1 MDQYVVIGNPIEHSR
16 SPLIHRQFARQTQQ
30 SLAYDKQL
38 VGIEGFSEFIQQF
51 RTSGGKGCNVTV
63 PFKEQAF
70 NIADTLSARAK
81 AAGAVNT
88 LTFLDDGTIYG
99 DNTDGQGLVGDLLD
113 NQVKIKGKR
122 VLVIGAGGAARGC
135 ILPLLAQEPKHLT
148 ITNRSLDKAQAL
160 VTTFDDAG
168 HIDAIALGSLGPA
181 YDIVINSTSASLSNQ
196 LPNIAPEVIAAALC
210 CYDMA
215 YGSEETCFL
224 SWARSLGVPTVLD
237 GLGML
242 VGQAA
247 ESFRLW
253 RGVAP
258 ETENVLAELRA
269 GL

>member
-16 SPLIHRQFARQTQQ
+16 SPSIHSQFAQQTEQQ
-30 SLAYDKQL
+30 ISYHKQL
-38 VGIEGFSEFIQQF
+38 VELDQFERFIRSFQAN
-51 RTSGGKGCNVTV
+51 GGKGCNITV

-70 NIADTLSARAK
+70 RLADRLSARAQ

-88 LTFLDDGTIYG
+88 LIMEDDGTIVG
-99 DNTDGQGLVGDLLD
+99 DNTDGQGLVGDILA
-113 NQVKIKGKR
+113 NQVEIKNQR
-122 VLVIGAGGAARGC
+122 VLLIGAGGAARGC
-135 ILPLLAQEPKHLT
+135 ILPILAQHPSCLT
-148 ITNRSLDKAQAL
+148 ITNRSFDKAQLLADNFGQSGNINAVKL
-160 VTTFDDAG
+160 A
-168 HIDAIALGSLGPA
+168 SLTND

-196 LPNIAPEVIAAALC
+196 LPKIDATVIAAAHC

-224 SWARSLGVPTVLD
+224 TWAKELGVATRLD

-253 RGVAP
+253 RGVVP
-258 ETENVLAELRA
+258 ETAEVLNNLRTS
-269 GL
+269 L